1 MKDYDYIVK
10 FPLGWRNYL
19 RDELRKEFGA
29 YQCSTSGTGAYRYYP
44 PVVTNSI
51 VGTIAANLPSKP
63 EGITLW
69 GTIYYTPHYPRM
81 KNLFQS
87 RQGDREAL
95 IYEFGMFAHE
105 SYHAVEQEITG
116 KLKWFIKYLLRLIKT
131 PNAWKHPMEKPAYA
145 FQDRLTSLARESATV
160 DKDVA

>member
-19 RDELRKEFGA
+19 RDELRKEFGT
-29 YQCSTSGTGAYRYYP
+29 YQCSTSDGSYRYYH
-44 PVVTNSI
+44 PVVTTSI
-51 VGTIAANLPSKP
+51 VGTIAAKLPSKP

-105 SYHAVEQEITG
+105 SYHAVEQEIIG
-116 KLKWFIKYLLRLIKT
+116 KLKWFIKYLSKLIIT
-131 PNAWKHPMEKPAYA
+131 PNAYNHPMEKPAYA
-145 FQDRLTSLARESATV
+145 FQDKLTSLARESAPV